1 MTLYTDLYIHCGN
14 KCFASG
20 EIKSQLGKYNLPKHI
35 SRTLHEN
42 SPPPPP
48 LIVPFL
54 SRFVLSKI
62 IFKKPENF
70 GKSA

>member
-48 LIVPFL
+48 PDCPVSVPF
-54 SRFVLSKI
+54 RVEQNNIQKT
-62 IFKKPENF
+62 
-70 GKSA
+70 